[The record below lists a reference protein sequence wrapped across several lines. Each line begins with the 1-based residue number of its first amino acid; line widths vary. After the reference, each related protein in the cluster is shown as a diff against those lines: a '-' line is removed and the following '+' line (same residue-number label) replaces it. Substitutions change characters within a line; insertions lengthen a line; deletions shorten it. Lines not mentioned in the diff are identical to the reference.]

1 MVQNM
6 DEFSSLGI
14 LNSTIIIFYSTPAHS
29 KVLVCDPVSFDCCA
43 VPIASI
49 TVVKNFTYQ
58 LLSIFLCTLWI
69 VDIFVYVRCIDFRYD
84 HKNKAAWWCTYFHAY
99 KKQIKYWCTV
109 GLDKKNSSF
118 LVCMIDAQIMFAQ
131 KHKNY
136 VDRCTQIFARI
147 NYYIYMHFLCTKKSQ
162 FFLPDIEMHK
172 ISRCTCLF
180 FLNPIST
187 KVHTHF
193 FVQEK
198 MRTNW

>member
-1 MVQNM
+1 MIFGM
-6 DEFSSLGI
+6 
-14 LNSTIIIFYSTPAHS
+14 IIRIRLHDDALIFIYT
-29 KVLVCDPVSFDCCA
+29 
-43 VPIASI
+43 
-49 TVVKNFTYQ
+49 
-58 LLSIFLCTLWI
+58 
-69 VDIFVYVRCIDFRYD
+69 
-84 HKNKAAWWCTYFHAY
+84 KNKLNTDALLVWT
-99 KKQIKYWCTV
+99 
-109 GLDKKNSSF
+109 KKNSSF

-136 VDRCTQIFARI
+136 LDRCTQIFARI

-162 FFLPDIEMHK
+162 IFLPDIEMHK

-198 MRTNW
+198 MRTN

>member
-1 MVQNM
+1 M
-6 DEFSSLGI
+6 
-14 LNSTIIIFYSTPAHS
+14 IIRIRLHDDALIFMHT
-29 KVLVCDPVSFDCCA
+29 
-43 VPIASI
+43 
-49 TVVKNFTYQ
+49 
-58 LLSIFLCTLWI
+58 
-69 VDIFVYVRCIDFRYD
+69 
-84 HKNKAAWWCTYFHAY
+84 

-180 FLNPIST
+180 FLNPICT

-198 MRTNW
+198 NAHKLIMPILRLTKFMFLYLANNIEKPLFSAGQWHSWYMMHTLMHSW

>member
-1 MVQNM
+1 MIQNM
-6 DEFSSLGI
+6 DEFSSLRI
-14 LNSTIIIFYSTPAHS
+14 LNSTIIIFIAHQLTPKCWFAIRFLSTVVRCPLHQS
-29 KVLVCDPVSFDCCA
+29 LL
-43 VPIASI
+43 
-49 TVVKNFTYQ
+49 TTVKNFTYQ

-136 VDRCTQIFARI
+136 LDRCTQIFARI
-147 NYYIYMHFLCTKKSQ
+147 NYYIYMHFLCTKN
-162 FFLPDIEMHK
+162 LK
-172 ISRCTCLF
+172 IFC
-180 FLNPIST
+180 PI
-187 KVHTHF
+187 
-193 FVQEK
+193 
-198 MRTNW
+198 